1 MKSLLTL
8 CFAAALGLFA
18 APDAA
23 HAEGELTLRI
33 ATVAPPGTP
42 WSELLKK
49 FRKSVEK
56 ESEGKLKVKVYL
68 GGSKG
73 DEQSAV
79 RQVYKGS
86 IEAAGVSTG
95 AVSTM
100 VSAVDCLELPYLF
113 DSPEEAD
120 KVLDAVRGDLDALL
134 ATKGL
139 KLIMYSENG
148 YRSFGGPK
156 FFKTPD
162 DLKAVKM
169 RSQES
174 SVHVETYRALGA
186 SPVPISVGEVQSSL
200 QTNVVQGF
208 DNTPLFT
215 QAAGWN
221 QAVTHFTVSDHIYQ
235 PALILVN
242 KAWYDAL
249 PPELRTIIETQAA
262 KLEGRGRK
270 LVRALNPVL
279 IDNLTKGDHPLQV
292 YTHTAA
298 EKEAFKKATRG
309 VWTKRYEALKDDAD
323 GRKFFDAVMK
333 AKGVAKP

>member
-1 MKSLLTL
+1 MKSLLTS
-8 CFAAALGLFA
+8 CFAFAMVLFA
-18 APDAA
+18 APVVAQ
-23 HAEGELTLRI
+23 AEGEPTLRI

-49 FRKSVEK
+49 FRSSVEK
-56 ESEGKLKVKVYL
+56 ESEGKLKVKVFL

-95 AVSTM
+95 AISTM
-100 VSAVDCLELPYLF
+100 VDAVDCLELPYLF

-120 KVLDAVRGDLDALL
+120 KVLDAVRGELDTLL

-148 YRSFGGPK
+148 YRSFGGKK
-156 FFKTPD
+156 FFKTPG

-174 SVHVETYRALGA
+174 AVHVETYRALGA

-200 QTNVVQGF
+200 QTNVVDGF

-221 QAVTHFTVSDHIYQ
+221 QAVTHFTVSEHIYQ
-235 PALILVN
+235 PALIVVN
-242 KAWYDAL
+242 KAWFDAL
-249 PPELRTIIETQAA
+249 DPALRTIIETQAA

-279 IDNLTKGDHPLQV
+279 IDNLTKGDQPLQV

-298 EKEAFKKATRG
+298 EKQAFKDATRG
-309 VWTKRYEALKDDAD
+309 VWAKRYAELKDDPA
-323 GRKFFDAVMK
+323 GQKFFDAVMK

>member
-1 MKSLLTL
+1 MKRLLSLCLV
-8 CFAAALGLFA
+8 AALGLIV
-18 APDAA
+18 APSPG

-33 ATVAPPGTP
+33 STVAPPGTP
-42 WSELLKK
+42 WSELLKR
-49 FRKSVEK
+49 FRKEVEK
-56 ESEGKLKVKVYL
+56 ASDGKLKVKVFL

-73 DEQSAV
+73 DEQSSV

-95 AVSTM
+95 AVATL
-100 VSAVDCLELPYLF
+100 VEAVDCLELPYLF
-113 DSPEEAD
+113 DTPEEAD
-120 KVLDAVRGDLDALL
+120 KVLDAVRGELDALL
-134 ATKGL
+134 ATKGM
-139 KLIMYSENG
+139 KLLMYSENG
-148 YRSFGGPK
+148 YRSFGGQK

-174 SVHVETYRALGA
+174 KVHIATYRALGA

-200 QTNVVQGF
+200 QTNVVAGF

-221 QAVTHFTVSDHIYQ
+221 QAVTHYTVSEHIYQ

-242 KAWYDAL
+242 KAWFDAL
-249 PPELRTIIETQAA
+249 APELRAIVEAQAT

-270 LVRALNPVL
+270 LVRALNPAL
-279 IDNLTKGDHPLQV
+279 IDNLTKGDRPLEV
-292 YTHTAA
+292 YTHTPA
-298 EKEAFKKATRG
+298 EKAAFKAATRK
-309 VWTKRYEALKDDAD
+309 VWAERRAELDDE
-323 GRKFFDAVMK
+323 GKKFFDAVMK
-333 AKGVAKP
+333 AKGVAAP